1 MPALEYDVIMSR
13 KARWL
18 MFKYAVETQDGT
30 QVRKPGQ
37 RHVKAQDFP
46 NARVAAT
53 KLTENAVPVSI
64 PGNSEFR

>member
-1 MPALEYDVIMSR
+1 
-13 KARWL
+13 